1 MIEAALATYLKYTI
15 ADFSADAELRL
26 KTLTFLDMILASAA
40 IESLPNSARGD
51 SRSRKNILEQ
61 ISQVRC

>member
-26 KTLTFLDMILASAA
+26 KTLTFLDMLLASAA
-40 IESLPNSARGD
+40 IESLPNNARGD